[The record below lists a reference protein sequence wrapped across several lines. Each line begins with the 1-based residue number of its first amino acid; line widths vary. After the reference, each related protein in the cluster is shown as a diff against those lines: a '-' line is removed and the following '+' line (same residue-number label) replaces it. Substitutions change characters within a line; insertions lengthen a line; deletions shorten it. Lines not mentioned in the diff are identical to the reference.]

1 MKKFN
6 QMNKTKRLY
15 VGKGRRR
22 QKGELSLVEA
32 AGVMAAAALIALVV
46 YMGRGYVMDRIHA
59 MQFKSEAQYFV
70 SGIQD
75 ATAGEIDFSSVT
87 MLSLTQN
94 RAFDTAGRRLN
105 KSTGALTGIFGGA
118 VTAAPATVTATN
130 DAIAVTYPIP
140 AKVCALSA
148 DSISQAYTQVKVNNT
163 TISGPSTTFD
173 SGTAAAACASAGGTA
188 SVIMYAT
195 KGN

>member
-1 MKKFN
+1 MKKT
-6 QMNKTKRLY
+6 NKMGTTKRRY
-15 VGKGRRR
+15 IGKGRRK

-87 MLSLTQN
+87 MLAYAKSSVRHRWASPEQN
-94 RAFDTAGRRLN
+94 HRCTDRPLRGR
-105 KSTGALTGIFGGA
+105 GDGGA
-118 VTAAPATVTATN
+118 CNRDGYQRRDRRDVSDPARCVR
-130 DAIAVTYPIP
+130 YPPIRFP
-140 AKVCALSA
+140 RPIRK
-148 DSISQAYTQVKVNNT
+148 
-163 TISGPSTTFD
+163 
-173 SGTAAAACASAGGTA
+173 
-188 SVIMYAT
+188 
-195 KGN
+195 